1 MRLAI
6 VGPGKSGK
14 TTASRWLAEHT
25 PLRYA
30 GSTSAAA
37 AEVVCNHPTMRGR
50 YATQEECYADRRNR
64 RQEWRD
70 IILEYNQPDGLRLYR
85 EMVRE
90 SDILDGIR
98 DARELQACRDA
109 ELVDVVVW
117 MQRDVPTDPS
127 LGFAPQV
134 ADYVIENNG
143 SFEQLYAKLRELCER
158 LRLEL
163 NQPPRI
169 SS

>member
-1 MRLAI
+1 MRIAI

-14 TTASRWLAEHT
+14 TTASQWLAEHT

-37 AEVVCNHPTMRGR
+37 ANVVCSHATMRGR
-50 YATQEECYADRRNR
+50 YATLEECYADRRNR

-70 IILEYNQPDGLRLYR
+70 IILQYNQPDGLRLYR
-85 EMVRE
+85 DMVRK

-98 DARELQACRDA
+98 DGRELQACRDA
-109 ELVDVVVW
+109 GLADVVVW

-127 LGFAPQV
+127 MGFGPEV
-134 ADYVIENNG
+134 ADRVINNDG
-143 SFEQLYAKLRELCER
+143 SFEELYAQLRELGER
-158 LRLEL
+158 LGLEI
-163 NQPPRI
+163 NRPGT